1 VATAK
6 KYYDAGFEGGQL
18 DAFSNY
24 WAILACIGDSGV
36 FGDLDRDLREFR
48 EVLGESPAIQSS
60 RGKEIEW
67 DSQDPM
73 ILGGA

>member
-1 VATAK
+1 MMRGLRGV
-6 KYYDAGFEGGQL
+6 
-18 DAFSNY
+18 S
-24 WAILACIGDSGV
+24 WAYFFFNWVILVCIGDSGF

-48 EVLGESPAIQSS
+48 EVLGESTAIQSS

-67 DSQDPM
+67 ASQDPM